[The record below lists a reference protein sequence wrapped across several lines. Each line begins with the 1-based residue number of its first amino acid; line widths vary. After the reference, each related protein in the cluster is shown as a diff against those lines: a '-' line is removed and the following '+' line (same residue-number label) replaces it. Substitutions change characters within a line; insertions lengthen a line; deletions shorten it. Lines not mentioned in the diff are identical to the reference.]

1 MYGRQI
7 FCWVPFSFWLFVRR
21 TDFFI
26 CLSCDIILVQYFDH
40 KWIYCS
46 STIFECPFKLG
57 FSFLI
62 YCLDLLKGKKHL
74 WQLQF
79 KKCIQLCAFSS
90 LKTFFIE
97 RWMKDWIKRWNNWK
111 FVFFLHFQD
120 MVAHLIQS
128 ISNSCN
134 EYLTLPISY
143 KTILFL
149 NQKFTAPP

>member
-1 MYGRQI
+1 MVAK
-7 FCWVPFSFWLFVRR
+7 FCLLGTFQLRLFVRR

-40 KWIYCS
+40 KWIYCP

-79 KKCIQLCAFSS
+79 KKCIQLCAFFL
-90 LKTFFIE
+90 LKDIFVHRKMNE
-97 RWMKDWIKRWNNWK
+97 RLNKKVKQLKIC
-111 FVFFLHFQD
+111 FLFTLSRYGCAFD
-120 MVAHLIQS
+120 LI
-128 ISNSCN
+128 
-134 EYLTLPISY
+134 
-143 KTILFL
+143 
-149 NQKFTAPP
+149 NQ